1 MGSGASRA
9 NGSSHA
15 PNGGAL
21 VPNGRG
27 TERVEFEIEVTC
39 DDTKVYLTS
48 VPPHQLKNSLQA
60 HIIVP
65 FCQQLVR
72 PKGTR
77 LAISFVEVNGV
88 SMDESDLKQ
97 PLKAFVVPPAHVE
110 GEKTRVLLKVEAVE
124 AITKRRTLKLGEK
137 QEDWTP
143 GLKDKSRDYTARTDG
158 ATGLPGEYVGG
169 GRSVDGAPGRGGAA
183 GGGGAPSGGE
193 RGGDGKLLMIL
204 DEILI

>member
-27 TERVEFEIEVTC
+27 TERVEFEVEVTC

-97 PLKAFVVPPAHVE
+97 PLKAFVVP

>member
-1 MGSGASRA
+1 M
-9 NGSSHA
+9 
-15 PNGGAL
+15 
-21 VPNGRG
+21 PNGRG

-39 DDTKVYLTS
+39 DDTNVYLTS
-48 VPPHQLKNSLQA
+48 VLPHQLKNSLQA

-97 PLKAFVVPPAHVE
+97 PLKVFVVP

-137 QEDWTP
+137 QEDWRP
-143 GLKDKSRDYTARTDG
+143 ARTDR

-169 GRSVDGAPGRGGAA
+169 GRSVDGAHGRGGAA
-183 GGGGAPSGGE
+183 GGGGAPSGGD